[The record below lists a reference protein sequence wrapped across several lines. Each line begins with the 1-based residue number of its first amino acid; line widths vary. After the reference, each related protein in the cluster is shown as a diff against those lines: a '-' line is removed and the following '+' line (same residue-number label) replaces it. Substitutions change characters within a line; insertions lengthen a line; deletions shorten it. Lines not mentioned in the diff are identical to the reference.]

1 MRIRFLA
8 AARSEFSEA
17 VSYYDPKEPGLGDEV
32 ADEVWKTISRIASHP
47 SAWQQLSSR
56 TRRCLTR
63 RFPYAVIY
71 CAQTNSILIIAVM
84 HLKQHPD
91 SWRGRVANE

>member
-8 AARSEFSEA
+8 AARKEFLEA
-17 VSYYDPKEPGLGDEV
+17 VSHYDSKEPTLGDEF
-32 ADEVWKTISRIASHP
+32 ADEVWETISRIASHP

-63 RFPYAVIY
+63 RFPYAVINR
-71 CAQTNSILIIAVM
+71 APPALIQM
-84 HLKQHPD
+84 K
-91 SWRGRVANE
+91 GRVG

>member
-1 MRIRFLA
+1 MLIRFLA
-8 AARSEFSEA
+8 AARKEFLEA
-17 VSYYDPKEPGLGDEV
+17 VSHYDLKEPTLGDEF
-32 ADEVWKTISRIASHP
+32 ADEVWETISRIASHP

-71 CAQTNSILIIAVM
+71 QAQAKSILIIAVM
-84 HLKQHPD
+84 HQKRHPD
-91 SWRGRVANE
+91 SWRGRVNE

>member
-8 AARSEFSEA
+8 AARKEFFEA
-17 VSYYDPKEPGLGDEV
+17 VSHYDSKEPSLGDEF
-32 ADEVWKTISRIASHP
+32 ADEVWDTISRIASHP

-71 CAQTNSILIIAVM
+71 RAQANSILIIAVM
-84 HLKQHPD
+84 HQKQHPD
-91 SWRGRVANE
+91 SWRGRVNE

>member
-8 AARSEFSEA
+8 AARREFLEA
-17 VSYYDPKEPGLGDEV
+17 VSNYDSKEPSLGDEF
-32 ADEVWKTISRIASHP
+32 ADEVWGTISRIASHP

-56 TRRCLTR
+56 TRRCLTK

-71 CAQTNSILIIAVM
+71 RAQANSILIIGVM
-84 HLKQHPD
+84 HQKRHPD
-91 SWRGRVANE
+91 SWRKRVNE

>member
-8 AARSEFSEA
+8 AARKEFSEA
-17 VSYYDPKEPGLGDEV
+17 VSYYDSKEPSLGDEF
-32 ADEVWKTISRIASHP
+32 ADEVWETISRIASHP

-71 CAQTNSILIIAVM
+71 RAQPNSLLIIAVM
-84 HLKQHPD
+84 HLKRHPD
-91 SWRGRVANE
+91 SWRGRVDE